1 MPTCLITGGAGF
13 LGSHLCD
20 YLLGRGNRVIC
31 VDNFDTGSLH
41 NIEHLKRDDFR
52 FLLLDITQHFEI
64 DEDVDFIYHMASP
77 ASPIDYARLPLHT
90 LKVGAYGT
98 HNTLGL
104 AKLKRAR
111 FMIASTSEVYGDPL
125 VHPQPETYWG
135 NVNPIGPRGVYDEA
149 KRYAEA
155 LTMAYLRQQGVDT
168 AIARI
173 FNSILAD
180 EQVLF
185 DDGRELQRIEVSE
198 LAVRLGGRVAAA
210 GYLPR
215 ERSRAGGAAVLE
227 VDPSPA
233 VEYPLAGFRVPAV
246 GEGARSTAAD
256 ATALIAHPP
265 SGPCFEV
272 RTRYGRSIRVT
283 GDHSVFVEGEDGGL
297 EARPVADLAP
307 GDAIAVARRIEVPE
321 RDRSEVDMLDVW
333 RHAEGD
339 PWDLTLEAPGLGE
352 MAWSRRRELFGL
364 LVSERRNAGPNW
376 RNGAWT
382 KLIRMRQTDRLPL
395 PVARRL
401 GQPLPSEAKVR
412 LRIAGRSVPLPAK
425 IAISDELLWLLGL
438 YVAEGCMHERP
449 GRAFLTI
456 SGEDSI
462 LDRAA
467 AVVERSFGLH
477 VVRAKPSDGRSGAIF
492 VHSKLLLRLFD
503 FLGLDDN
510 RKRIPGWILGLP
522 LSRLKWFI
530 EGYREGD
537 GVHSGAKLIEAV
549 RHEFST
555 IHDELKDDLIVAFA
569 RFGLVPS
576 VGGYSSTF
584 KARTGP
590 RRYPFWRLTLAN
602 VHPWSPLEWDRGVSQ
617 RLNAR
622 TTGDVVWAAV
632 TEIEE
637 IEPTGLVY
645 DFSVPGLE
653 NFWAGTGVVAHNTYG
668 PRMRPND
675 GRAIPTFLQQAL
687 TDKPLTVFGD
697 GSQTRSFCFVDDL
710 VRGLVSLA
718 ESGVHEPVN
727 IGNPDEMSLL
737 EMAKLVVELTESRS
751 EIVFEALPVD
761 DPQVRQPDITRARD
775 LLGWEPQ
782 VELRDGLRQTID
794 HAASDLKTP
803 RTPI

>member
-1 MPTCLITGGAGF
+1 
-13 LGSHLCD
+13 
-20 YLLGRGNRVIC
+20 
-31 VDNFDTGSLH
+31 
-41 NIEHLKRDDFR
+41 
-52 FLLLDITQHFEI
+52 
-64 DEDVDFIYHMASP
+64 
-77 ASPIDYARLPLHT
+77 
-90 LKVGAYGT
+90 
-98 HNTLGL
+98 
-104 AKLKRAR
+104 
-111 FMIASTSEVYGDPL
+111 
-125 VHPQPETYWG
+125 
-135 NVNPIGPRGVYDEA
+135 
-149 KRYAEA
+149 
-155 LTMAYLRQQGVDT
+155 
-168 AIARI
+168 
-173 FNSILAD
+173 
-180 EQVLF
+180 
-185 DDGRELQRIEVSE
+185 
-198 LAVRLGGRVAAA
+198 
-210 GYLPR
+210 
-215 ERSRAGGAAVLE
+215 
-227 VDPSPA
+227 
-233 VEYPLAGFRVPAV
+233 
-246 GEGARSTAAD
+246 
-256 ATALIAHPP
+256 
-265 SGPCFEV
+265 
-272 RTRYGRSIRVT
+272 
-283 GDHSVFVEGEDGGL
+283 
-297 EARPVADLAP
+297 
-307 GDAIAVARRIEVPE
+307 
-321 RDRSEVDMLDVW
+321 
-333 RHAEGD
+333 
-339 PWDLTLEAPGLGE
+339 
-352 MAWSRRRELFGL
+352 
-364 LVSERRNAGPNW
+364 
-376 RNGAWT
+376 
-382 KLIRMRQTDRLPL
+382 
-395 PVARRL
+395 
-401 GQPLPSEAKVR
+401 
-412 LRIAGRSVPLPAK
+412 
-425 IAISDELLWLLGL
+425 
-438 YVAEGCMHERP
+438 
-449 GRAFLTI
+449 
-456 SGEDSI
+456 
-462 LDRAA
+462 
-467 AVVERSFGLH
+467 
-477 VVRAKPSDGRSGAIF
+477 
-492 VHSKLLLRLFD
+492 
-503 FLGLDDN
+503 LGLDDN